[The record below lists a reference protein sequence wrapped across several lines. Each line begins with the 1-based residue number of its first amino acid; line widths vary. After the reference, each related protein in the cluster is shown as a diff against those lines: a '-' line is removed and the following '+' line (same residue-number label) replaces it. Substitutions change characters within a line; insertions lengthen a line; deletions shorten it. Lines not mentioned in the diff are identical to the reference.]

1 LTDVTCVHETATR
14 KLIPLSRFPM

>member
-1 LTDVTCVHETATR
+1 LIDVTRVHETATR